1 MEESGYSVQL
11 GTPNGNDASAIQ
23 ASNTS
28 LGGKLSAGADVNSF
42 TNLMNFT
49 NFANDFSASAA
60 AATSPLWS
68 RYGADKTEKE
78 K

>member
-11 GTPNGNDASAIQ
+11 GTPNGNDADAIQ

-28 LGGKLSAGADVNSF
+28 LGGKLSAGSDVNAF

-49 NFANDFSASAA
+49 NFANDFTASAT
-60 AATSPLWS
+60 AATSPFWS
-68 RYGADKTEKE
+68 SYGVDKTEKE
-78 K
+78 R